1 MMSLTRRGKG
11 IGCRDV
17 ECDRPAK
24 CSTRAGGWCGELKMV
39 GIEFR
44 KEIKTE
50 MYNRLGRHL
59 PGCHS

>member
-1 MMSLTRRGKG
+1 MMSLTRRRKG

-24 CSTRAGGWCGELKMV
+24 CSTRAWGGGQGVKNV

-50 MYNRLGRHL
+50 MYNRFGRHL